1 MSWDVTVLPASR
13 TGMHRLIAPIA
24 VAGILAS
31 GCGATATVTP
41 TTVASDTALS
51 SASAT
56 ATMLT
61 PTSTPTSTP
70 SSTDSGAA
78 GSGHASA
85 SPTATVDPVDQT
97 APPQL
102 PKGFSGVVLGA
113 GECFDMDAWAI
124 GQGPNC
130 DLQIDDKLVMHPVS
144 GAVIASKSQ
153 RSAPSLFDCR
163 SVDLATAPV
172 APDLNSY
179 LCLRTSQGTYGFV
192 VQREDRP
199 TAPSGRIVIDYW
211 LYK

>member
-1 MSWDVTVLPASR
+1 
-13 TGMHRLIAPIA
+13 MHRRARARLIAPIA

-31 GCGATATVTP
+31 GCGATATVAP
-41 TTVASDTALS
+41 TTVASDTALP

-56 ATMLT
+56 ATTLT
-61 PTSTPTSTP
+61 PTATPTSTP
-70 SSTDSGAA
+70 SSTGSGAA
-78 GSGHASA
+78 GSGDVSA
-85 SPTATVDPVDQT
+85 SPTATVDPVDRT
-97 APPQL
+97 APPKL
-102 PKGFSGVVLGA
+102 PKGSAGVVLKA
-113 GECFDMDAWAI
+113 GECFDMDDWVI
-124 GQGPNC
+124 GPGPNC

-144 GAVIASKSQ
+144 GAIIASKSQ

-163 SVDLATAPV
+163 SADLETAPV